1 MSTTDP
7 ANLPNPFKGFH
18 IRTEQRSPTDE
29 LRIQIAQE
37 LRGVLDEL
45 LATSAPVEELER
57 TRAIINQAVS
67 LLRSRPHSH
76 DYEGPAEG
84 SLAPMNSFL
93 DRSPIIGAINPLS
106 VPMRMD
112 IEGDGGSGSTIVGH
126 ATFAAAYEGPPGCV
140 HGGFIAA
147 YFDEVLGMAQSL
159 SGNPGMTV
167 NLTVDYRAPTPLKQ
181 PVVFRGRV
189 VLIEGRKIS
198 VAGTLHHG
206 ETLCAEAKGLFVS
219 MRPEVFTR
227 LVEIRQAQQSQ
238 QARQSQDAQQ
248 SQQV

>member
-1 MSTTDP
+1 MSTPDP

-18 IRTEQRSPTDE
+18 IRTEERSPTDE

-37 LRGVLDEL
+37 LRVVVDEL

-57 TRAIINQAVS
+57 TRVIIDQAVS
-67 LLRSRPHSH
+67 LLKSRPHSH

-112 IEGDGGSGSTIVGH
+112 IEGDGGSESTVVGH
-126 ATFAAAYEGPPGCV
+126 ATFPAAYEGPPGCV

-167 NLTVDYRAPTPLKQ
+167 NL
-181 PVVFRGRV
+181 GRV
-189 VLIEGRKIS
+189 VSIDGRKIS

-219 MRPEVFTR
+219 MRPEVFSR
-227 LVEIRQAQQSQ
+227 LVEIRQAQQ
-238 QARQSQDAQQ
+238 AK
-248 SQQV
+248 

>member
-1 MSTTDP
+1 MSSPDP
-7 ANLPNPFKGFH
+7 ANLANPFKGFH
-18 IRTEQRSPTDE
+18 IRTEERSPTDE
-29 LRIQIAQE
+29 IRLQIAEE
-37 LRGVLDEL
+37 LRVVFDEL
-45 LATSAPVEELER
+45 LATSAPVEELEQ
-57 TRAIINQAVS
+57 TRAIVNQAVS
-67 LLRSRPHSH
+67 LLKSRPHSH

-112 IEGDGGSGSTIVGH
+112 VEGDGGINSTVVGY
-126 ATFAAAYEGPPGCV
+126 ALFPAAYEGPPGCV

-147 YFDEVLGMAQSL
+147 YFDEVLGMTQSL

-181 PVVFRGRV
+181 PVIFRGRV
-189 VLIEGRKIS
+189 VSIDGRKIS

-219 MRPEVFTR
+219 MRPEVFSR
-227 LVEIRQAQQSQ
+227 LIEIRQE
-238 QARQSQDAQQ
+238 RQTK
-248 SQQV
+248 

>member
-1 MSTTDP
+1 MSSPDP
-7 ANLPNPFKGFH
+7 ANLTNPFKGFH
-18 IRTEQRSPTDE
+18 IRTEERSPTDE
-29 LRIQIAQE
+29 IRLKIAEE
-37 LRGVLDEL
+37 LRVVFDEL
-45 LATSAPVEELER
+45 LATSAPVEELEQ
-57 TRAIINQAVS
+57 TRAIVNQAVS
-67 LLRSRPHSH
+67 LLKSRPHSH

-112 IEGDGGSGSTIVGH
+112 IEGDGGINSTVVGY
-126 ATFAAAYEGPPGCV
+126 ALFPAAYEGPPGCV

-147 YFDEVLGMAQSL
+147 YFDEVLGMTQSL

-189 VLIEGRKIS
+189 VSIDGRKIS

-206 ETLCAEAKGLFVS
+206 ETLCAEAKGLFIS
-219 MRPEVFTR
+219 MRPEVFSR
-227 LVEIRQAQQSQ
+227 LVEIRQAH
-238 QARQSQDAQQ
+238 QAK
-248 SQQV
+248 

>member
-1 MSTTDP
+1 MNMSDP
-7 ANLPNPFKGFH
+7 GINNAFKGFH
-18 IRTEQRSPTDE
+18 IRTEERSPTDE
-29 LRIQIAQE
+29 LRIKIAEE
-37 LRGVLDEL
+37 LRAVLDEL

-57 TRAIINQAVS
+57 TRMIISQAVS
-67 LLRSRPHSH
+67 LLKSRPHSH

-106 VPMRMD
+106 VPMQMD
-112 IEGDGGSGSTIVGH
+112 IEGDGGSESTVVGR
-126 ATFAAAYEGPPGCV
+126 ATFAPAYEGPPGCV

-167 NLTVDYRAPTPLKQ
+167 NLTVDYRAPTPIKQ
-181 PVVFRGRV
+181 PVVFRGRIV
-189 VLIEGRKIS
+189 SIDGRKIS
-198 VAGTLHHG
+198 VAGTLHQG

-219 MRPEVFTR
+219 MRPEVFSR
-227 LVEIRQAQQSQ
+227 LVEIRQAQQAK
-238 QARQSQDAQQ
+238 QAQ
-248 SQQV
+248 

>member
-1 MSTTDP
+1 MSSPDP
-7 ANLPNPFKGFH
+7 TNLTNPFKGFH
-18 IRTEQRSPTDE
+18 IRTEERSPTDE
-29 LRIQIAQE
+29 IRLKIAEE
-37 LRGVLDEL
+37 LRVVCDEL

-57 TRAIINQAVS
+57 TRMIVNQAVS
-67 LLRSRPHSH
+67 LLKSRPHSH
-76 DYEGPAEG
+76 DYVGPSEG

-112 IEGDGGSGSTIVGH
+112 IEGDGGINSTVVGY
-126 ATFAAAYEGPPGCV
+126 ALFPAAYEGPPGCV

-147 YFDEVLGMAQSL
+147 YFDEVLGMTQSL

-181 PVVFRGRV
+181 PVIFRGRV
-189 VLIEGRKIS
+189 VSIDGRKIS

-219 MRPEVFTR
+219 MRPEVFSR
-227 LVEIRQAQQSQ
+227 LIEIRQE
-238 QARQSQDAQQ
+238 RQTK
-248 SQQV
+248 

>member
-1 MSTTDP
+1 MSSPDP
-7 ANLPNPFKGFH
+7 ANLTNPFKGFH
-18 IRTEQRSPTDE
+18 IRTEERSPTDE
-29 LRIQIAQE
+29 IRLKIAEE
-37 LRGVLDEL
+37 LRVVFDEL
-45 LATSAPVEELER
+45 LATSAPVEELEQ
-57 TRAIINQAVS
+57 TRAIVNQAVS
-67 LLRSRPHSH
+67 LLKSRPHSH

-112 IEGDGGSGSTIVGH
+112 IEGDGGINSTVVGY
-126 ATFAAAYEGPPGCV
+126 ALFPAAYEGPPGCV

-147 YFDEVLGMAQSL
+147 YFDEVLGMTQSL

-189 VLIEGRKIS
+189 VSIDGRKIS

-206 ETLCAEAKGLFVS
+206 ETLCAEAKGLFIS
-219 MRPEVFTR
+219 MRSEVFSR
-227 LVEIRQAQQSQ
+227 LIEIRQAH
-238 QARQSQDAQQ
+238 QAK
-248 SQQV
+248 

>member
-76 DYEGPAEG
+76 NYEGPAEG

-189 VLIEGRKIS
+189 VSIEGRKIS

-238 QARQSQDAQQ
+238 QARQSQ
-248 SQQV
+248 QVK